1 MLAARLHRERC
12 GEPVEPSAERLYTS
26 TALSQAR
33 TQLGFFSAFICVIS
47 VLFNGT
53 LTTLTGAD
61 NLMILFFSAFV
72 SGDLRHQRPVQ
83 WHADYA
89 DGR

>member
-1 MLAARLHRERC
+1 
-12 GEPVEPSAERLYTS
+12 V
-26 TALSQAR
+26 
-33 TQLGFFSAFICVIS
+33 ICVIS

-61 NLMILFFSAFV
+61 ILMILFFSALV
-72 SGDLRHQRPVQ
+72 SGDLRHQRPIQ